1 MSASGEVDLLIFST
15 KSLDEILIFVMCL
28 TVIKDFDFQM
38 ILYSADFSCYSFTP
52 EVKVYE
58 D

>member
-38 ILYSADFSCYSFTP
+38 TLYSADFSCYSLTP